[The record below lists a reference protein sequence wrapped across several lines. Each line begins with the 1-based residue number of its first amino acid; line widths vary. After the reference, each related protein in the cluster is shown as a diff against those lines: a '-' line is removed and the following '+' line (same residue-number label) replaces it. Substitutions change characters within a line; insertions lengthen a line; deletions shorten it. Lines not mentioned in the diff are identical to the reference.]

1 MIMKKR
7 KVIASLVAVSMA
19 TTLLGTMQPSVTQA
33 ATKLKVSVSKCTLQ
47 VGKTKTVSA
56 NKKVTWKSSN
66 KKVATVKKINGKK
79 AKITAKKKGT
89 CKITAS
95 VGKKKSVIK
104 ITVKKAQK
112 KSTATPTITP
122 IITPDITTNGAI
134 ATNSSVTEVYM
145 NEVCGVSISISDIK
159 TTSGTLVIKNNSGTD
174 ISFGLN
180 YSIHKYENGQ
190 WTVLAGNWGAIPAI
204 AEMVPNGKS
213 STNILKWADVYG
225 SLPQGTYRVVKEISV
240 YGHGNKKIASQFE
253 ITANTEVGVTSAP
266 ATETPTG
273 GITASPA
280 VATISPASSE
290 TSSEAAEMPTIDI
303 APQTASPEYAN
314 SPVNTLTPEEKEK
327 LDEAIPNLS
336 MPTVTGQ
343 PSSPLETA
351 EPDTQ
356 IYMNETCGVSVSLSD
371 VKTTNGTLTITN
383 NSGNVVSFGYH
394 FSIEKY
400 EDGQWTV
407 LTENPVVI
415 PAVAI
420 GILDGKIYENNLS
433 WANAYGSLP
442 QGTYRLVKEIFTSE
456 QGKKIIACQFVIDEN
471 TEIGAT
477 SAPAATTPTGES
489 TASPVVVT
497 AAPAVTPAV
506 TYGIN
511 E

>member
-104 ITVKKAQK
+104 VTVKKAQK

-159 TTSGTLVIKNNSGTD
+159 TTSGTLIIKNNSGTD

-190 WTVLAGNWGAIPAI
+190 WTVL
-204 AEMVPNGKS
+204 
-213 STNILKWADVYG
+213 
-225 SLPQGTYRVVKEISV
+225 
-240 YGHGNKKIASQFE
+240 
-253 ITANTEVGVTSAP
+253 
-266 ATETPTG
+266 
-273 GITASPA
+273 
-280 VATISPASSE
+280 
-290 TSSEAAEMPTIDI
+290 
-303 APQTASPEYAN
+303 
-314 SPVNTLTPEEKEK
+314 
-327 LDEAIPNLS
+327 
-336 MPTVTGQ
+336 
-343 PSSPLETA
+343 
-351 EPDTQ
+351 
-356 IYMNETCGVSVSLSD
+356 
-371 VKTTNGTLTITN
+371 
-383 NSGNVVSFGYH
+383 
-394 FSIEKY
+394 
-400 EDGQWTV
+400 
-407 LTENPVVI
+407 TENPVVI

-420 GILDGKIYENNLS
+420 GILAGKIYENNLS